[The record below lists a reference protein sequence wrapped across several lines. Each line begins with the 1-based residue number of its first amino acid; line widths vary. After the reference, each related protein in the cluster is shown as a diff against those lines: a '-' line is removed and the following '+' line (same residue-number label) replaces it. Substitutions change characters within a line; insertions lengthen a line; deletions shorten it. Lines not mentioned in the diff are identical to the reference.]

1 MRRCT
6 GVLVGSDAA
15 IVSGRRCFASSAGD
29 RISVVT
35 DAGSS
40 FVTEAAGAAEDL
52 GVTSAGVVVVF
63 ASMGLTTIRLVTDG
77 QATSLVERTER
88 LLQWEVIGNALEV
101 LWIYELGVLW
111 SVLDLVTHKAS
122 LKEIPLPETPLK
134 GVITP
139 DCAFLSSATTHWRI
153 TWGSAALSRI
163 GRTPHTTEA
172 TYGML
177 ENGLFVVRSRGRVW
191 RLDASGNVVKTLKF
205 SSSAAW
211 NPNQCSLI
219 DDHLILMNT
228 SEGVLLLDTRS
239 VTSQK
244 LLPAMACVLRRGL
257 VICAC
262 QDWLSLRQTLDA
274 LLLKTDLTAY
284 GSIGRRT
291 LVSLNF
297 SLEAKPPSV
306 EFIQAA
312 KTWRES
318 TESVVVGSCVIPEC
332 GWYMLRR
339 ELPLCLDW
347 KPLGIHGPLWP
358 SLERQQRRHAGRQRP
373 VKLERTTAETT
384 QRSSPAASPLQ
395 PLHSTEKRAEC
406 SRVVWPALHTRKV
419 LCSSESFVLQSL
431 PLETATR
438 ITQKMW

>member
-15 IVSGRRCFASSAGD
+15 IVSGRQCFASTSGNQ
-29 RISVVT
+29 ISLVT
-35 DAGSS
+35 DAGFS
-40 FVTEAAGAAEDL
+40 FDSEAAGTVVDL
-52 GVTSAGVVVVF
+52 GVTAAGVVVVF
-63 ASMGLTTIRLVTDG
+63 VSTGLTTIRLVADG
-77 QATSLVERTER
+77 QSTSLIERAER
-88 LLQWEVIGNALEV
+88 LLEWEVIGNALEM
-101 LWIYELGVLW
+101 LWIYDLGVIW
-111 SVLDLVTHKAS
+111 NVLDLVTHEVS
-122 LKEIPLPETPLK
+122 HKEFQLPETALK
-134 GVITP
+134 GVITA
-139 DCAFLSSATTHWRI
+139 DCAFMSTATTHWRV
-153 TWGSAALSRI
+153 TWESATPKRV
-163 GRTPHTTEA
+163 GRTPHTAEA
-172 TYGML
+172 THGML
-177 ENGLFVVRSRGRVW
+177 ENGLFVVRARGRVW
-191 RLDASGNVVKTLKF
+191 RLDANGNVIKTLKF

-211 NPNQCSLI
+211 DPNHCSLI

-244 LLPAMACVLRRGL
+244 LLPVMPCVLRRGL
-257 VICAC
+257 VICTC
-262 QDWLSLRQTLDA
+262 QDWLSLRRTLDA
-274 LLLKTDLTAY
+274 LLSKVDLTAY
-284 GSIGRRT
+284 GSVGRAT

-312 KTWRES
+312 KTWKGS
-318 TESVVVGSCVIPEC
+318 TESMVVGSCVIPDC

-347 KPLGIHGPLWP
+347 KPLGILGPLWP
-358 SLERQQRRHAGRQRP
+358 SLEHQNRRRHAGRCRP

-384 QRSSPAASPLQ
+384 QRNSPTASPLH
-395 PLHSTEKRAEC
+395 PTEKRAEC
-406 SRVVWPALHTRKV
+406 SRVVWAAQHTRKV
-419 LCSSESFVLQSL
+419 LCSSESCVLQTL